1 MANTVVIGMQWGD
14 EGKGKIV
21 DLLCPAFDAV
31 VRFQGG
37 DNAGHTV
44 KFGDRHFALHLVPSG
59 ILHEGMRCVLGNGMV
74 INPDA
79 FFRELEALAAAG
91 VETEGRLF
99 ISSRAHVLMP
109 FHAELDRAREAAR
122 GKRAIGTTSR
132 GIGPAYEAKA
142 SRYGLRLCDLA
153 AAGKSPHLDAAIAK
167 VAAELAGLGA
177 RATAAD
183 SAERASSADPAP
195 SGDRGASTGPEG
207 QAGAEKPVGPG
218 RTEGAS
224 SAPSIDRAA
233 EIARCRDWAERLAP
247 YARETAYLLNAWI
260 ERGESLLFE
269 GAQGTLLDLD
279 HGTYPYVTSSSA
291 SAGGAATGTGVAPGR
306 IDGVL
311 GVLKAYTT
319 RVGGGPFVTEL
330 EDETGRFLRERGN
343 EFGTTTGR
351 PRRCGWF
358 DAVVA
363 RHSRMINGVDAIAL
377 TKLDVLDRLDEIR
390 VCVAYRIDGHERRG
404 LPPTAAELE
413 RAEPVYRTVPGWG
426 ESTVGSLVFEDLP
439 PKARDYLAL
448 LEEEVG
454 VPIAIISTGPR
465 REETIIR
472 DGAAL
477 DRLTSSRLEEIRRH
491 RDA

>member
-59 ILHEGMRCVLGNGMV
+59 ILHEGTRCVLGNGMV

-79 FFRELEALAAAG
+79 LFRELEALAAAG
-91 VETEGRLF
+91 VEAAGRLF
-99 ISSRAHVLMP
+99 VSSRAHVLMP

-122 GKRAIGTTSR
+122 GRRKIGTTSR

-142 SRYGLRLCDLA
+142 SRYGLRVCDLA
-153 AAGKSPHLDAAIAK
+153 AAGRSPRLDAAIAK
-167 VAAELAGLGA
+167 VAAELDGLAAAA
-177 RATAAD
+177 RPTAPG
-183 SAERASSADPAP
+183 DPVVEPPA
-195 SGDRGASTGPEG
+195 A
-207 QAGAEKPVGPG
+207 
-218 RTEGAS
+218 
-224 SAPSIDRAA
+224 SAPPTAPIDRDA
-233 EIARCRDWAERLAP
+233 EVARCRDWGERLEP
-247 YARETAYLLNAWI
+247 YVRETAYLLNAWI
-260 ERGESLLFE
+260 DRGESLLFE

-291 SAGGAATGTGVAPGR
+291 SAGGASTGTGVAPGR

-330 EDETGRFLRERGN
+330 EDETGGFLRERGN

-363 RHSRMINGVDAIAL
+363 RHSRMINGVGAVAL
-377 TKLDVLDRLDEIR
+377 TKLDVLDDLDQVR
-390 VCVAYRIDGHERRG
+390 VCVAYRIDGEERRD
-404 LPPTAAELE
+404 LPATVAELE
-413 RAEPVYRTVPGWG
+413 RAEPVYRSVPGWG
-426 ESTVGSLVFEDLP
+426 GSTVGTLEFEELP
-439 PKARDYLAL
+439 ARARDYVAL

-454 VPIAIISTGPR
+454 APVAIISTGPR
-465 REETIIR
+465 REETIVR
-472 DGAAL
+472 DGTPL
-477 DRLTSSRLEEIRRH
+477 DRLASGRLEEVRRQ
-491 RDA
+491 RNG